1 MSYAKGK
8 RSNNLWARQSGK
20 HGYGKM
26 MAQRLPKPK
35 QVNTGTCGKCGAKPG
50 KTCFVLTGTRF
61 IELNETHFPPRG
73 RAPQAQSAT
82 QELATRKRSTDVL
95 DARMQ
100 ERDRRKELNHK
111 KINGG

>member
-8 RSNNLWARQSGK
+8 RNNSLWARQSGK

-26 MAQRLPKPK
+26 TTQRLPKPK
-35 QVNTGTCGKCGAKPG
+35 HVNATTCGKCGAKPG
-50 KTCFVLTGTRF
+50 QTCFVLTGTRF
-61 IELNETHFPPRG
+61 IELNETHFPQRG
-73 RAPQAQSAT
+73 RAPQAQPTT

-100 ERDRRKELNHK
+100 ERDRRKEMSGK